1 MNTQTMLCGRPAK
14 MLLAV
19 LALSGSAHGAQT
31 TPAAS
36 APVEAIPTDAA
47 QLRELVAGLDRKMFD
62 AYNAHDVDGL
72 MAWFAE
78 DLEFY
83 HDNGG
88 LLDFQQVKAGFTG
101 VFANNKDIRR
111 DLVDGSLEVYPIK
124 GYGAIEIGAHRVCH
138 TEDGKEDCGTFR
150 FVHIGRF
157 SDGAWKVSR
166 DVSYGH

>member
-1 MNTQTMLCGRPAK
+1 MVKVQGPGPKTMLLFALVLCG
-14 MLLAV
+14 V
-19 LALSGSAHGAQT
+19 AHGAQT
-31 TPAAS
+31 TPAPS

-72 MAWFAE
+72 MAWFSE

-88 LLDFQQVKAGFTG
+88 LLDFQQVKAGFAS

-124 GYGAIEIGAHRVCH
+124 GFGAIEIGAHRFCH
-138 TEDGKEDCGTFR
+138 TEDGKADCGTFR
-150 FVHIGRF
+150 FLQIWRF
-157 SDGAWKVSR
+157 KDGAWKVSR